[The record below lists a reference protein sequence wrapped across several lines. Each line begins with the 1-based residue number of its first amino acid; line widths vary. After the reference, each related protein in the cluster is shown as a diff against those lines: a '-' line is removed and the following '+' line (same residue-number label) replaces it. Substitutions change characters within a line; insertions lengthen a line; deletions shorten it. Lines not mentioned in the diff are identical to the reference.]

1 MKSKVKYIELTVTK
15 VELKA
20 LLESIDSL
28 SAIADGIE
36 DDGSMRKD
44 IRSLDR
50 MLKRNGY
57 KRKYS

>member
-1 MKSKVKYIELTVTK
+1 MKSKVKYIELTATK

-28 SAIADGIE
+28 SAMADSIE
-36 DDGSMRKD
+36 DDGSMIKD

>member
-1 MKSKVKYIELTVTK
+1 MKSKAKYIELTATK

-28 SAIADGIE
+28 SAMIDGLE
-36 DDGSMRKD
+36 DDGTMRKD
-44 IRSLDR
+44 IRSIDR
-50 MLKRNGY
+50 MLKRSGY